1 MGCNAGYLSIMLGNS
16 GASSV
21 RGFDISELDI
31 AVIDSFE
38 RNSKNPEIVS
48 FHGGTLSAI

>member
-1 MGCNAGYLSIMLGNS
+1 MLGNS

-31 AVIDSFE
+31 AAARIHSE

-48 FHGGTLSAI
+48 FHGATLSAI